1 MRLRKPVC
9 TAAAG
14 ELAADVFPDVSGT
27 ICAEA
32 VPIDGMATTML
43 TRSARVR
50 MSMIF
55 IPSFVMA
62 F

>member
-32 VPIDGMATTML
+32 GPIDDATATML
-43 TRSARVR
+43 TRSTRVR
-50 MSMIF
+50 MNMIYT
-55 IPSFVMA
+55 PSFVMG